1 MAQFSPPGP
10 PPDKQRQFQPP
21 GPPPK
26 EEDFVEGQS
35 VEEQSVEEDEDF
47 MAPMIT
53 ENGHYQV
60 DDMVFTE
67 GQYKYHYGTEEEQ
80 RQAHPSATA
89 RWTNKI
95 MPYAFDPS
103 VSSSNRAK
111 VNEALKEL
119 NNALANCVQVK

>member
-1 MAQFSPPGP
+1 
-10 PPDKQRQFQPP
+10 
-21 GPPPK
+21 
-26 EEDFVEGQS
+26 
-35 VEEQSVEEDEDF
+35 

-103 VSSSNRAK
+103 VSASNRAK
-111 VNEALKEL
+111 VNNALKEL